1 MSNQPTAS
9 TIRIYGQHDSFSKQD
24 WQLMKGEV
32 NGILSCEYP
41 PQMMLFARNTNNFSM
56 IRATAAVRG
65 FSPDGSQL
73 APCADP
79 ENVIFGLFGTNGG
92 PNAWIKAVS
101 ASDKSK
107 TMGILTSIA
116 PHPPSSY
123 PINKSTRQVNGT
135 NGNSGDPGEF
145 CKSVDQLPQP
155 RDDITPIDIPILN
168 IISTDH
174 DQPLP
179 PKQLEGWELH
189 REEELCADVYLLGK
203 TVHLTHCQGSL
214 ENAQVVH
221 CKIDYHFVF
230 TGDLNIYEK
239 PTQDPT
245 IKELWVH
252 VDGRSFAKSY
262 TWDHKLF
269 DIKTQGS
276 LGAGVGVGTGGLV
289 GLGNLTV
296 GESAGGTGTSLP
308 NGIQNAA
315 EGTVA
320 TT

>member
-123 PINKSTRQVNGT
+123 PINKSTYLQQRRAVL
-135 NGNSGDPGEF
+135 SG
-145 CKSVDQLPQP
+145 CASHP
-155 RDDITPIDIPILN
+155 RGSRDM
-168 IISTDH
+168 
-174 DQPLP
+174 
-179 PKQLEGWELH
+179 
-189 REEELCADVYLLGK
+189 REMSGAR
-203 TVHLTHCQGSL
+203 
-214 ENAQVVH
+214 A
-221 CKIDYHFVF
+221 
-230 TGDLNIYEK
+230 
-239 PTQDPT
+239 
-245 IKELWVH
+245 WV
-252 VDGRSFAKSY
+252 
-262 TWDHKLF
+262 
-269 DIKTQGS
+269 
-276 LGAGVGVGTGGLV
+276 
-289 GLGNLTV
+289 
-296 GESAGGTGTSLP
+296 
-308 NGIQNAA
+308 AA
-315 EGTVA
+315 
-320 TT
+320 